1 MKPILIAAAMALAIS
16 VAPGQER
23 FFVKKDPARHKK
35 FVPNQTNPGELVTA
49 GKDGVL
55 TLDNRTANIKGAIKS
70 TAPNEAMN
78 AMSSWNRDSDWIEW
92 NVDIPFDGNYFVDF
106 FWTAGKDSGQGTF
119 HYACGDEKI
128 DWIRPRGMDWDHELA
143 SRVGKMSLKK
153 GNAVFTIKRTSQKDG
168 NKGIANVVSVKLVPI
183 VPDYANRLNA
193 ISPKRVMDLTS
204 RERNILW
211 GPCAKVHTL
220 QMNESGITKRSD
232 DLKLKSFF
240 WCYRRMES
248 KSKFERFVVG
258 DYFYTATVYN
268 QRCVALDIAKEKMT
282 SKEAL
287 ELAKNILPNVKF
299 KVTRQEMD
307 TNRFTLTSL
316 DRDKAFDLEYWHY
329 DKLPHLTIHHQKLAL
344 DLFPEKTTKLKGCID
359 SMYRTIAQNALKAGK
374 KDLFKRNWMDLNEQ
388 EWAILAGGPSAGDGY
403 IAKRGEA
410 QEWLFDVMSLKV
422 QFNEN
427 GKIDCFSI
435 NSPFEIFP
443 RDMVALASKLFP
455 ALFFESPSS
464 TLLPGD
470 EYTLKARGPQGRQYE
485 CVSLRYNDNTEFAI
499 TPASTSS
506 ASPSSQGNTET
517 QDDSQPA
524 KKTPT
529 DYSKLGL

>member
-1 MKPILIAAAMALAIS
+1 MKSIFIASVMAIAVSIAS
-16 VAPGQER
+16 GQER
-23 FFVKKDPARHKK
+23 FFVKNDPDRYKK
-35 FVPNQTNPGELVTA
+35 FVPNQTKPGELVTA
-49 GKDGVL
+49 DKDGVL
-55 TLDNRTANIKGAIKS
+55 TLDNRTANINGSIRS

-78 AMSSWNRDSDWIEW
+78 AMSSWNSDSAWIEW

-106 FWTAGKDSGQGTF
+106 SWTAGKDAGQGTF
-119 HYACGDEKI
+119 HYTCGEEKI

-153 GNAVFTIKRTSQKDG
+153 GNAVFAIKRTSQKDG
-168 NKGIANVVSVKLVPI
+168 NKGIANVVTIKLVPI
-183 VPDYANRLNA
+183 GPDYEKQLNA
-193 ISPKRVMDLTS
+193 ISTKSLMDITP

-211 GPCAKVHTL
+211 GTCAKVPKL
-220 QMNESGITKRSD
+220 QMNESYIRGRTD
-232 DLKLKSFF
+232 ALKLKPLF

-248 KSKFERFVVG
+248 KARFERFFAK

-268 QRCVALDIAKEKMT
+268 QRCVTLDIAKEKMT

-287 ELAKNILPNVKF
+287 ALAKTILPNVKF
-299 KVTRQEMD
+299 KITRQEMD

-344 DLFPEKTTKLKGCID
+344 DLFPEKTAKLKGCID
-359 SMYRTIAQNALKAGK
+359 SMYKTIAQNALKADK
-374 KDLFKRNWMDLNEQ
+374 KDLFKSNWMDLNEK
-388 EWAILAGGPSAGDGY
+388 EWTILAGGPSAGESD

-410 QEWLFDVMSLKV
+410 QEWLFDVLSLKV

-427 GKIDCFSI
+427 GKINCFSI

-443 RDMVALASKLFP
+443 RDMVTLASKLFP
-455 ALFFESPSS
+455 SLFFASPSS

-470 EYTLKARGPQGRQYE
+470 EYTIKARGPQGRQYE
-485 CVSLRYNDNTEFAI
+485 CVSLRYNDNTEFTI
-499 TPASTSS
+499 TPVS
-506 ASPSSQGNTET
+506 ASSDNEEA
-517 QDDSQPA
+517 QDDDRQPE